1 MALEYFTRW
10 PKPVIRV
17 IRKYRSYLKGAA
29 IAHLHSAID
38 MLDALLILSLSS
50 SSIYLPP
57 LIAIFPLQWLQ
68 NFGVPE
74 WHFYRR
80 RQKDERERG
89 KKHQQHL
96 LGN

>member
-1 MALEYFTRW
+1 M
-10 PKPVIRV
+10 IRV

>member
-1 MALEYFTRW
+1 M
-10 PKPVIRV
+10 
-17 IRKYRSYLKGAA
+17 IRKYRSYLKEAA

-57 LIAIFPLQWLQ
+57 LITIFPLQWLQ
-68 NFGVPE
+68 NFGVLE
-74 WHFYRR
+74 WHFHR
-80 RQKDERERG
+80 RQKDEIERG